1 MKRNNKI
8 ELNSLDILMH
18 DLIFGKNEKY
28 EIDLNEY
35 ISEIQDAEEFTTTII
50 NNLLLSGIDVIE
62 QTLYLVKNK
71 KTWTL
76 SIKRD

>member
-1 MKRNNKI
+1 VKRNNKI